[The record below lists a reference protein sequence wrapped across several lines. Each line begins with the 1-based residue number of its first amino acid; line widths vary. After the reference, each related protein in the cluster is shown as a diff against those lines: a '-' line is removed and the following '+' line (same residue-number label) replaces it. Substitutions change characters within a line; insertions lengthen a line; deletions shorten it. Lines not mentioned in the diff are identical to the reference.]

1 MCFALNLDNR
11 FLRLGNKERYNL
23 ELVKVSGVIF
33 VKLPDLVR
41 ELLEDGYQGFV
52 IRDKR
57 DKDDLKELS
66 INKIYQIEADEMDG
80 LIDE

>member
-1 MCFALNLDNR
+1 M
-11 FLRLGNKERYNL
+11 
-23 ELVKVSGVIF
+23 IF

-41 ELLEDGYQGFV
+41 ELLEDVYQGFV
-52 IRDKR
+52 IRDK
-57 DKDDLKELS
+57 DDLKELG